1 SNKSHLYYFISDR
14 TSLILRDIRT
24 AGMVTTSDPMRCYE
38 NRLSIECLDPPKKRI
53 THMHPD
59 YDDVI
64 KAIERLPKSSSVKI
78 SVLGKSV
85 QQRDIP
91 CVQFTHS
98 DVADEVKQRT
108 LIIASQHGSEERRVG
123 KECRSRWSPY
133 H

>member
-1 SNKSHLYYFISDR
+1 
-14 TSLILRDIRT
+14 
-24 AGMVTTSDPMRCYE
+24 
-38 NRLSIECLDPPKKRI
+38 
-53 THMHPD
+53 MHPD

-98 DVADEVKQRT
+98 DTHRNGEKRFAVRANPTQ
-108 LIIASQHGSEERRVG
+108 
-123 KECRSRWSPY
+123 
-133 H
+133 